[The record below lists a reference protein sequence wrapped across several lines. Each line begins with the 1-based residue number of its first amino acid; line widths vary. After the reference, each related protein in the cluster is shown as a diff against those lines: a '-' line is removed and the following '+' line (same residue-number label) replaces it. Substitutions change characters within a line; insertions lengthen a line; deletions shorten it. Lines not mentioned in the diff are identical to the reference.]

1 MRLDSAL
8 VARGLVDSRTKAQR
22 RIRAGDVLVEG
33 SAVTKPASEVSD
45 DAAVTV
51 MGSPDYVGRG
61 VLKLLAALDAWG
73 INPTGKVALDIGAST
88 GGFTQVLVER
98 GASRVVAVDVGHG
111 QLHPDISDDPRVDSR
126 EGLNVRELTA

>member
-1 MRLDSAL
+1 
-8 VARGLVDSRTKAQR
+8 
-22 RIRAGDVLVEG
+22 
-33 SAVTKPASEVSD
+33 
-45 DAAVTV
+45 

-61 VLKLLAALDAWG
+61 ALKLLAALDAWG

-111 QLHPDISDDPRVDSR
+111 QLHPTSAMTLGSTPGRASMSESSLRRGGTRKSVRALSSSR
-126 EGLNVRELTA
+126 AMSALSP